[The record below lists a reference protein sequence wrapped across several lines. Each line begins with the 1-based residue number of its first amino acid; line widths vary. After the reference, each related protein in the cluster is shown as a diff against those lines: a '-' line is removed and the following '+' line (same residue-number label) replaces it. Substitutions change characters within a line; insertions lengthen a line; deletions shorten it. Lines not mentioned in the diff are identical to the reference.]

1 MMEPKASIFDDL
13 GALRLSPEAA
23 GTVGTKEIMTA
34 VPVRKPTRHEFA
46 RVNGDPE
53 MAITTMVFDDK
64 DDRQAFLVA
73 PSMWDAL
80 AGEGRPATLFTA
92 ITRQGVSL
100 IWPLFLP
107 LEGGGGATSGW
118 YESAREA
125 VELAKKKWIR
135 IRADMS
141 LGAYR
146 LFEAQGDLSEPVW
159 PEKTMGEL
167 LKIAFKDRVID
178 SDDHPVVKR
187 LRGLA

>member
-1 MMEPKASIFDDL
+1 MEHKATIFDDL
-13 GALRLSPEAA
+13 EALRLSPESV

-34 VPVRKPTRHEFA
+34 VPVRKPNRHEFA
-46 RVNGDPE
+46 RVNNDPA
-53 MAITTMVFDDK
+53 MTLTTMVFDDK

-92 ITRQGVSL
+92 ITRQGIPL

-107 LEGGGGATSGW
+107 LDGVGGAKNAW

-125 VELAKKKWIR
+125 VELAKKRWIR

-159 PEKTMGEL
+159 PDKTLGEL
-167 LKIAFKDRVID
+167 LQIAFGGRVID
-178 SDDHPVVKR
+178 SDDHPVVRR
-187 LRGLA
+187 LRGLT